1 MAKVLKKAC
10 NFWHELII
18 PQEIDL
24 VYLLIVGGL
33 TLGFS
38 RRWKR
43 ERRRSGRCKRSA
55 ANPCWAVPRL
65 HLPGPDVQR
74 LQYFK
79 ADLLNDSEFWPV
91 LITHHWHPWKTLL
104 GHGDTARPERHRI
117 IRWNKDIR
125 QANHIVRVISDGPSH
140 KFLILVGNDEDNLR
154 IGQQGWKK
162 ERLQDA

>member
-1 MAKVLKKAC
+1 
-10 NFWHELII
+10 
-18 PQEIDL
+18 
-24 VYLLIVGGL
+24 
-33 TLGFS
+33 
-38 RRWKR
+38 
-43 ERRRSGRCKRSA
+43 
-55 ANPCWAVPRL
+55 
-65 HLPGPDVQR
+65 

-79 ADLLNDSEFWPV
+79 ADLLSDSEFWPV

-162 ERLQDA
+162 ETRLLGRWLFAGLPLQAISHFASSGAL